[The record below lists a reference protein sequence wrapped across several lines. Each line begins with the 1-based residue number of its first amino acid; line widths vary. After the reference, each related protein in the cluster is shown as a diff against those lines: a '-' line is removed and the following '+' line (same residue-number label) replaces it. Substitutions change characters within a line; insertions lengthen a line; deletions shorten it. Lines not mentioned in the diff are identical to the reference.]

1 MPTQHPTQ
9 HGNRDGHCPITATST
24 LCHQTPL
31 ESHPRNS
38 GAPLSVDTV
47 AQGLDRGTL
56 RVLVVQAEPEVRKLE
71 VPEVDR
77 RRAGVV
83 AAAGMGDT
91 PVVVGNTRL
100 DVRWP
105 CGTPRAVYLQT
116 RVGGCCP
123 G

>member
-9 HGNRDGHCPITATST
+9 HGNRDGHFPITATST

-31 ESHPRNS
+31 ESHPCNL
-38 GAPLSVDTV
+38 GAPFSVDTV
-47 AQGLDRGTL
+47 SQVLVRGTL
-56 RVLVVQAEPEVRKLE
+56 AVLAVQAELEVRTLE
-71 VPEVDR
+71 VQEVDR
-77 RRAGVV
+77 TWVV
-83 AAAGMGDT
+83 AAADMGDT
-91 PVVVGNTRL
+91 PVVVRNTRL

-105 CGTPRAVYLQT
+105 CGTSRAAYLQT